1 VTEPKDEPLGLTPR
15 TLVCRPIGVVHSPFR
30 ERAEAPRQTAAAREV
45 QGRIELFPENGF
57 EHALE
62 DLELWPYLW
71 VIFWFHLNEGW
82 KPKVLPPR
90 SAKRR
95 GVFATRAPHRPNPLG
110 LSVVKLERVEG
121 LTLHVS
127 ALDMLDGTPVLDLK
141 PYVTYADA
149 LDDAEGGWLD
159 TGLDPQ
165 PEFDVAFSADAE
177 RAIVY
182 LADRFGIELREP
194 IRRVLVL
201 GPQRHPYRRIRVDG
215 DGFLLAVKDFRARFT
230 VAERK
235 IVVLEIRS
243 GYRPRELAENPDP
256 ALDAHRAFAADFAAR
271 ASASSRH
278 ANEPSSPPSST

>member
-1 VTEPKDEPLGLTPR
+1 VTLT
-15 TLVCRPIGVVHSPFR
+15 CRPIGVVHSPFK

-45 QGRIELFPENGF
+45 AGRIELYPESGF

-71 VIFWFHLNEGW
+71 VIFWFHLNLGW

-121 LTLHVS
+121 LVLHVS
-127 ALDMLDGTPVLDLK
+127 GLDMLDGTPVLDLK

-149 LDDAEGGWLD
+149 LSNAEGGWLE

-165 PEFDVAFSADAE
+165 PAFAVEFAPDAA
-177 RAIVY
+177 RALSY
-182 LADRFGIELREP
+182 LKERFGIELEEP
-194 IRRVLVL
+194 IRRVLAL
-201 GPQRHPYRRIRVDG
+201 GPQRHPYRRIRADG
-215 DGFLLAVKDFRARFT
+215 DAFLLAVKDFRARFS
-230 VAERK
+230 VDGKR
-235 IVVLEIRS
+235 VVVHAIRS
-243 GYRPRELAENPDP
+243 GYRPRELALNPDG
-256 ALDAHRAFAADFAAR
+256 ALDAHRAFVADFA
-271 ASASSRH
+271 S
-278 ANEPSSPPSST
+278 